1 MSSDINVI
9 GVCGYLTACACMRT
23 CTCVSV
29 YISEP
34 VDLQKWSSCPFFKLY
49 RFKSVKPTLPAQVS
63 LACPEGQ
70 ELFDLA
76 ERGDHCTFT
85 EIPLDTDNDT
95 DTRDGEEND
104 AADGNSVA
112 GPAQCTDSG
121 HASESSSLSGEHQ
134 VAPNGPRTTFT
145 LGDELDFMQSN
156 RR

>member
-1 MSSDINVI
+1 MSSDINAM

-49 RFKSVKPTLPAQVS
+49 RFKSAKPTLPAQVS

-70 ELFDLA
+70 ELFGLA
-76 ERGDHCTFT
+76 ERGDHCTIT
-85 EIPLDTDNDT
+85 EIPLDTDNDK

-145 LGDELDFMQSN
+145 LGDELDFMHSAV
-156 RR
+156 